1 MSLRREAKLPVNKV
15 SWQQVGHVTEPGRYM
30 FRFGWLTIAPD
41 DLAIWTQFPAASFTL
56 VHTSAPPLAVEDSE
70 AIVETDEFHLGAFEL
85 PVASGPGSQELRNPH
100 RPDDFVAAQSPA

>member
-1 MSLRREAKLPVNKV
+1 MPVNKV

-56 VHTSAPPLAVEDSE
+56 VHTSAPPLAAEPDE
-70 AIVETDEFHLGAFEL
+70 TIGGTDEFHLGAFEL
-85 PVASGPGSQELRNPH
+85 PIASGPGSQGLRNLHLPNELA
-100 RPDDFVAAQSPA
+100 AAQSPA